1 MVIHSIAPTSYNGM
15 YKIVPEEGSA
25 FFIRPQYL
33 STVDFDSV
41 QPQVEF
47 NEEETDELLDAGLA
61 SVVELKAVDY
71 LARAEQSRFGLT
83 RKLVQKKYGKKYID
97 MALDYLEG
105 KNYLNDQRFS
115 IAWLHTRRINHYEG
129 RVKLIAELQNRGIA
143 KETAQKAVDEFF
155 EEYDEEEICI
165 KAFQKFIK
173 NGKEGDKLISSLLNA
188 GFSYK
193 MIKCVMENN

>member
-47 NEEETDELLDAGLA
+47 NEEEMDELLDAGLA

-71 LARAEQSRFGLT
+71 LARESRVV
-83 RKLVQKKYGKKYID
+83 LVLPESLFKKNTKKNI
-97 MALDYLEG
+97 
-105 KNYLNDQRFS
+105 
-115 IAWLHTRRINHYEG
+115 
-129 RVKLIAELQNRGIA
+129 LIWPWIIL
-143 KETAQKAVDEFF
+143 KEKT
-155 EEYDEEEICI
+155 I
-165 KAFQKFIK
+165 
-173 NGKEGDKLISSLLNA
+173 
-188 GFSYK
+188 
-193 MIKCVMENN
+193 